1 VRAGRSG
8 LVPANGRRRRHH
20 GHGGHNDATTTS
32 FTHTLII
39 IIVVVVVV
47 VVVKTWRRNDLVR
60 LSAVMLSVV
69 CQVVASGLTIKWSP
83 VRSPARRGS
92 ATTLG
97 KSFTPI
103 CLDADSRRY
112 YTESLNKAPLPFY
125 LSSSS
130 SSRTFPRLER
140 VCLHQLPACTYNSLE
155 LVVRQCTDQYS
166 LQAGGLIRLS
176 AAMLSLVYQ
185 VDAPSPSV
193 VHTHTHTFNTH

>member
-1 VRAGRSG
+1 VQ
-8 LVPANGRRRRHH
+8 
-20 GHGGHNDATTTS
+20 
-32 FTHTLII
+32 
-39 IIVVVVVV
+39 
-47 VVVKTWRRNDLVR
+47 TWRRNDLVR

-69 CQVVASGLTIKWSP
+69 CQVVTSGLRIKRSP
-83 VRSPARRGS
+83 VRSPARRDS

-125 LSSSS
+125 LSSSSS

-176 AAMLSLVYQ
+176 VAMLSLVYQ

-193 VHTHTHTFNTH
+193 VHTHTHTHTLNTH